1 MDTLLDKQ
9 PEPNTRSVS
18 RAASARGS
26 VWALPPPTTPLG
38 RARRQLYLLLNEP
51 SSSTAAW
58 VVSWVVVIAIV
69 ASTTTFVVS
78 STEWSRS
85 SDWYPAFAADAE
97 YTVVAIF
104 TLEYLLR
111 LLVHEKGSRLTFL
124 VEPMNLI
131 DLAAIL
137 PFYLELYL
145 SSHPQLA
152 RGGGASGAG
161 GVLRVMRV
169 VRLMRL
175 LRHSTELQLFAKAI
189 SKSAEGLK
197 MLVVLVSV
205 AVLIFSALLWYAER
219 GVWVDEHVWEEEE
232 ERWNGAFVRSD
243 GSVSPFPS
251 IPSTFWWAVVTMTT
265 VGYGDTFPV
274 EAGGKVV
281 ATVAMFA
288 GVLTLAMPITII
300 GTNFSEVYD
309 EYKRKQAAKKA
320 VSDAML
326 LHNTFGAGETLRE
339 LVALCE
345 EEEEAVNQLFGRAL
359 ATLDASDSEGADV
372 ARAQLESYQA
382 MAQLGMTGLSKL
394 MTSNTY
400 LRAASG
406 E

>member
-18 RAASARGS
+18 VSSARGS

-38 RARRQLYLLLNEP
+38 RARRQLNLLLNEP

-58 VVSWVVVIAIV
+58 VVSWVVVFAIV
-69 ASTTTFVVS
+69 VSTTTFVVS

-85 SDWYPAFAADAE
+85 SDWYHAFAADAE

-145 SSHPQLA
+145 SSH
-152 RGGGASGAG
+152 GGASGAG

-219 GVWVDEHVWEEEE
+219 GVLV
-232 ERWNGAFVRSD
+232 NGAFVRSD

-326 LHNTFGAGETLRE
+326 LHNTFGAGATLRE

>member
-18 RAASARGS
+18 ASSARGS

-38 RARRQLYLLLNEP
+38 RARRQLNLLLNEP

-69 ASTTTFVVS
+69 VSTTTFVVS

-145 SSHPQLA
+145 SSH
-152 RGGGASGAG
+152 GGASGAG

-219 GVWVDEHVWEEEE
+219 GVLSAD
-232 ERWNGAFVRSD
+232 GAFVRSD

-288 GVLTLAMPITII
+288 G
-300 GTNFSEVYD
+300 
-309 EYKRKQAAKKA
+309 AAA
-320 VSDAML
+320 RPAARPPPARERRVGPSSHRCPDACDAN
-326 LHNTFGAGETLRE
+326 HHHRY
-339 LVALCE
+339 
-345 EEEEAVNQLFGRAL
+345 QLFRG
-359 ATLDASDSEGADV
+359 V
-372 ARAQLESYQA
+372 AEI
-382 MAQLGMTGLSKL
+382 
-394 MTSNTY
+394 
-400 LRAASG
+400 
-406 E
+406 